1 MWSCWKMK
9 FQMRMNIHIQE
20 SVSDNH
26 YKIFVM
32 RKLLKV
38 WNNAIL
44 MNRKQKEMK
53 SKMSKSNQI
62 YKSCFYSICCWPLS
76 FCVSSQVFETL
87 VSINM

>member
-1 MWSCWKMK
+1 MK

-20 SVSDNH
+20 SVGDNH

-44 MNRKQKEMK
+44 MNKKQKEMK
-53 SKMSKSNQI
+53 SKMTRYMK
-62 YKSCFYSICCWPLS
+62 
-76 FCVSSQVFETL
+76 
-87 VSINM
+87 